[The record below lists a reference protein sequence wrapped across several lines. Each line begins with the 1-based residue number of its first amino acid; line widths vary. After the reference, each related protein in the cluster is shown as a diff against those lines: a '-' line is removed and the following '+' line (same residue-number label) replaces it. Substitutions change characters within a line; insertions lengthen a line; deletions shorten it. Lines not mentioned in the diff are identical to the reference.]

1 MQSRETHNLYS
12 ILFQKR
18 VLHPEEV
25 PDLQKRVPTNPE
37 LVSTINFL
45 KLKGR
50 QTQTPLW
57 NAVAR
62 YLSKSRRSRIVL
74 NLGQVSRRVSDGAML
89 VVPGKVLSAGEPAQK
104 LTIAAFKFTPETMSK
119 VQKAGG
125 RCIPI
130 PKLVEENPS
139 GKGVRL
145 LA

>member
-1 MQSRETHNLYS
+1 M
-12 ILFQKR
+12 QKR
-18 VLHPEEV
+18 I
-25 PDLQKRVPTNPE
+25 PTNPE
-37 LVSTINFL
+37 LVNTINFL
-45 KLKGR
+45 KMKGR

-74 NLGQVSRRVSDGAML
+74 NLGEISRHLNDGAVL
-89 VVPGKVLSAGEPAQK
+89 VVPGKVLSSGAIAQK

-119 VQKAGG
+119 VEKAGG

-130 PKLVEENPS
+130 QKLVEENPS